1 MPEWRLV
8 YDGFDPNQQGLRE
21 ALCALGNGY
30 FCTRGALPW
39 ANADDVH
46 YPGTYLAGG
55 YNRLTTAIAGRE
67 IENEDLVNLPNWL
80 GLSFRPDQE
89 DWFNLLAVD
98 LLSYRQELD
107 LKEGVM
113 TIVARFRDRRDRV
126 TSLVLRRIVSM
137 SAPHL
142 AAQSLT
148 LTPENWSDVIEI
160 GSRLD
165 GRVINA
171 GVKRYRS
178 LSGSHLMPIEAS
190 EFTGPQS
197 DARMLYLVA
206 ETTQSKLRIGLAT
219 RTTLF
224 EGDQPLSSV
233 PEIEVAPG
241 LVNQVNRIDAKEG
254 QPIRI
259 EKIVALYTSR
269 DAAISEPGL
278 ASREAV
284 DGAPAFDALRHD
296 HLRAWKR
303 LWSRCDIVLS
313 DGNTDVQRTLRLHI
327 FHLLQTLSP
336 NSIELDIGVPA
347 RGWHGEAYRGH
358 VFWDELFV
366 LPFVNLRLPALGRAM
381 LRYRFNRLPK
391 ARALARQAGFQ
402 GAMFPWQSGS
412 DGREE
417 TQVMHLNPRSG
428 RWLPDNSALQRHA
441 SLAIAFNAWGYFQ
454 ATGDKSFLEVYGAEM
469 IVEIARFFS
478 SLATHDARRDRYE
491 IRRVMGP
498 DEYHDA
504 YPDSDQPGID
514 NNAYTN
520 VMAAWLMATA
530 LAALNELDA
539 EHRRELMAKLD
550 LSERETER
558 WEDISRKMFVPFHG
572 DGIISQFEG
581 YDRLTEFR
589 WDDYRAKYG
598 DIQRLD
604 RILEAE
610 GDSPNRYKLSKQAD
624 VLMLFYLF
632 SPPELTALLGRLG
645 YEFTET
651 MWQANL
657 DYYLAR
663 SAHGSTLSYV
673 VHSWV
678 LARTRPTDGWNIF
691 CKALQSDV
699 ADVQGGTTPEGI
711 HLGAMAG
718 TVDLVQRC
726 LTGLNIRGGALHF
739 EPVLAPPL
747 RRVEFKVRY
756 LGHWLN
762 IAVTPEQ
769 LSITVHQGW
778 ADPVSI
784 FVEGTPHRL
793 APGKSYDF
801 ALTPVTPESAPGPMA
816 KD

>member
-1 MPEWRLV
+1 MADWTLA
-8 YDGFDPNQQGLRE
+8 YDGFDPEKQALRE

-30 FCTRGALPW
+30 VCTRGALPW

-55 YNRLTTAIAGRE
+55 YNRLTTTIAGRN
-67 IENEDLVNLPNWL
+67 IENEDLVNLPNWI
-80 GLSFRPDQE
+80 GLSFRPDNE
-89 DWFNLLAVD
+89 DWFNLLTVD
-98 LLSYRQELD
+98 LLSYRQD
-107 LKEGVM
+107 LNLKDGVM
-113 TIVARFRDRRDRV
+113 SISARFRDRHDRV
-126 TSLVLRRIVSM
+126 TSIVLRRIVSM
-137 SAPHL
+137 ADPHL

-148 LTPENWSDVIEI
+148 ITPENWTDTLEI

-178 LSGSHLMPIEAS
+178 LNGSHLVPIDAS
-190 EFTGPQS
+190 EFTGAQS
-197 DARMLYLVA
+197 GHRMLQLIA
-206 ETTQSKLRIGLAT
+206 ETSQSGLRIGLAA

-224 EGDQPLSSV
+224 EGEVPLASN
-233 PEIEVAPG
+233 PEIEAVPG
-241 LVNQVNRIDAKEG
+241 LINGIDRVDAKEG
-254 QPIRI
+254 QPITI
-259 EKIVALYTSR
+259 EKVAALYTSR
-269 DAAISEPGL
+269 DAAISEPAL
-278 ASREAV
+278 AAREIV
-284 DGAPAFDALRHD
+284 DAAPAFGAIRHD
-296 HLRAWKR
+296 HARAWKR
-303 LWSRCDIVLS
+303 LWSRCDILLS
-313 DGNTDVQRTLRLHI
+313 NANADVQRTLRLHI

-336 NSIELDIGVPA
+336 NSIELDVGVPA

-366 LPFVNLRLPALGRAM
+366 LPFVNLRLPALGRAL

-391 ARALARQAGFQ
+391 ARSLARQASFE

-417 TQVMHLNPRSG
+417 TQIVHLNPRSG
-428 RWLPDNSALQRHA
+428 RWLPDNSALQRHV
-441 SLAIAFNAWGYFQ
+441 SLAIAFNAWSYFKV
-454 ATGDKSFLEVYGAEM
+454 TGDKSFLEVYGAEM

-478 SLATHDARRDRYE
+478 SLTVHDTRRDRYE

-504 YPDSDQPGID
+504 YPDAEQPGID

-520 VMAAWLMATA
+520 VMVAWLMTTA
-530 LAALNELDA
+530 LAALDELDA

-550 LSERETER
+550 LAERETER
-558 WEDISRKMFVPFHG
+558 WEDISRKMHVPFHDG
-572 DGIISQFEG
+572 DIISQFEG
-581 YDRLTEFR
+581 YERLIEFR

-610 GDSPNRYKLSKQAD
+610 GDSTNRYKLSKQPD

-632 SPPELTALLGRLG
+632 SLPELSVILNRLG
-645 YEFTET
+645 YEFTEA

-657 DYYLAR
+657 DYYRAR

-678 LARTRPTDGWNIF
+678 LARTAPAEVWDIF
-691 CKALQSDV
+691 CKALNSDV

-726 LTGLNIRGGALHF
+726 VTGLSIRDGGLHF
-739 EPVLAPPL
+739 DPVVPSPL
-747 RRVEFKVRY
+747 RRIELKIRY

-762 IAVTPEQ
+762 IAVTPTQ
-769 LSITVHQGW
+769 LSITVHAGW
-778 ADPVSI
+778 ADPAPVY
-784 FVEGTPHRL
+784 VEETMHRL
-793 APGKSYDF
+793 APGKTYDF
-801 ALTPVTPESAPGPMA
+801 ALRPRPATETA

>member
-1 MPEWRLV
+1 MPEWSLA
-8 YDGFDPNQQGLRE
+8 YDGFDPQQQGLRE
-21 ALCALGNGY
+21 ALTALGNGY

-55 YNRLTTAIAGRE
+55 YNRLDTAIAGRT

-98 LLSYRQELD
+98 LLSYRHELN
-107 LKEGVM
+107 LKEGILTVS
-113 TIVARFRDRRDRV
+113 ARFRDRRDRV
-126 TSLVLRRIVSM
+126 TALVLRRIVSM
-137 SAPHL
+137 ADPHL
-142 AAQSLT
+142 AAETLT
-148 LTPENWSDVIEI
+148 LTPENWTDTMEI
-160 GSRLD
+160 GARLD

-171 GVKRYRS
+171 GVKRYHS
-178 LSGSHLMPIEAS
+178 LNSSHLVPIEAS
-190 EFTGPQS
+190 AFSGRHSKVPMLQLISETVQS
-197 DARMLYLVA
+197 R
-206 ETTQSKLRIGLAT
+206 LRTGLAA
-219 RTTLF
+219 RTTVF
-224 EGDQPLSSV
+224 DDGAPVAVQ
-233 PEIEVAPG
+233 PEIEEAPG
-241 LVNQVNRIDAKEG
+241 LVNQIHRVEAREG
-254 QPIRI
+254 RPITI
-259 EKIVALYTSR
+259 EKVVALHTSR

-278 ASREAV
+278 AAREAV
-284 DGAPAFDALRHD
+284 DAAPGFDAIRHD
-296 HLRAWKR
+296 HVRAWKR
-303 LWSRCDIVLS
+303 LWSRCDIELS
-313 DGNTDVQRTLRLHI
+313 NGDGAIQRTLRLHI

-336 NSIELDIGVPA
+336 NTIELDVGVPA

-381 LRYRFNRLPK
+381 LRYRYNRLPK
-391 ARALARQAGFQ
+391 ARSLAQEAGFA

-428 RWLPDNSALQRHA
+428 RWLPDNSALQRHVN
-441 SLAIAFNAWGYFQ
+441 LAIAFNAWGYFQ
-454 ATGDKSFLEVYGAEM
+454 VTGDKSFLEVYGAEM

-478 SLATHDARRDRYE
+478 AVIAHDAQRDRYE

-498 DEYHDA
+498 DEYHDG
-504 YPDSDQPGID
+504 YPDAEHPGID

-520 VMAAWLMATA
+520 VMVAWLMATA
-530 LAALNELDA
+530 LAALDELDA
-539 EHRRELMAKLD
+539 EHQRELMAKLD

-558 WEDISRKMFVPFHG
+558 WEDISRKMFVPFHD

-581 YDRLTEFR
+581 YERLAEFR

-610 GDSPNRYKLSKQAD
+610 GDTPNRYRLSKQAD
-624 VLMLFYLF
+624 ALMLFYLF
-632 SPPELTALLGRLG
+632 SPPELTAILDRLG
-645 YEFTET
+645 YAFNDE
-651 MWQANL
+651 MWRANL
-657 DYYLAR
+657 DYYIAR
-663 SAHGSTLSYV
+663 TSHGSTLSYV

-678 LARTRPTDGWNIF
+678 LARTRPEEAWDIF
-691 CKALQSDV
+691 CKALMSDV

-726 LTGLNIRGGALHF
+726 LTGLSIRGGVLHF
-739 EPVLAPPL
+739 DPVVPAPL
-747 RRVEFKVRY
+747 RRIALKIRY

-762 IAVTPEQ
+762 VAVTAAE
-769 LSITVHQGW
+769 LSITVHAGW
-778 ADPVSI
+778 ADPVPVY
-784 FVEGTPHRL
+784 VEGTVHRL

-801 ALTPVTPESAPGPMA
+801 PLKPRQAPEPA
-816 KD
+816 KE

>member
-1 MPEWRLV
+1 MPDWTLA
-8 YDGFDPNQQGLRE
+8 YDGFDPDQQALRE

-30 FCTRGALPW
+30 FCTRGTLPW

-46 YPGTYLAGG
+46 YPATYLAGG
-55 YNRLTTAIAGRE
+55 YNRLDTTVAGRV
-67 IENEDLVNLPNWL
+67 IENEDLVNLPNWI

-89 DWFNLLAVD
+89 DWFNLLAID
-98 LLSYRQELD
+98 PLSYRQELN
-107 LKEGVM
+107 LKEGIM
-113 TIVARFRDRRDRV
+113 TISARSRDRHDRV

-137 SAPHL
+137 ADPHL

-148 LTPENWSDVIEI
+148 ITPENWSGPLEI

-178 LSGSHLMPIEAS
+178 LNSSHLVTIDAG
-190 EFTGPQS
+190 EFTGSQS
-197 DARMLYLVA
+197 GVQMQRLVT
-206 ETTQSKLRIGLAT
+206 ETVQSHLRIGIAA
-219 RTTLF
+219 RTTPGEVGAAL
-224 EGDQPLSSV
+224 PSN
-233 PEIEVAPG
+233 PEFEVASG
-241 LVNQVNRIDAKEG
+241 QVSQIDRVDAKEG
-254 QPIRI
+254 RPITI
-259 EKIVALYTSR
+259 EKVVALYTSR
-269 DAAISEPGL
+269 DAAISEPSL
-278 ASREAV
+278 AAQEAV
-284 DGAPAFDALRHD
+284 DAAPGFEAIRHD
-296 HLRAWKR
+296 HVRAWKR
-303 LWSRCDIVLS
+303 LWSRCDIRLR
-313 DGNTDVQRTLRLHI
+313 DGDSDVQRTLRLHI

-336 NSIELDIGVPA
+336 NTIELDVGVPA

-366 LPFVNLRLPALGRAM
+366 LPLINLRLPALGRAM

-391 ARALARQAGFQ
+391 ARALARAAGFE
-402 GAMFPWQSGS
+402 GAMFPWQSAS

-417 TQVMHLNPRSG
+417 TQIVHLNPRSG
-428 RWLPDNSALQRHA
+428 RWLPDNSALQRHV
-441 SLAIAFNAWGYFQ
+441 SLAIAFNTWGYFQ
-454 ATGDKSFLEVYGAEM
+454 VTGDKSFLEVYGAEM
-469 IVEIARFFS
+469 IIEIARFFS
-478 SLATHDARRDRYE
+478 SLATHDAHSDRYE

-504 YPDSDQPGID
+504 YPDAEQPGID

-520 VMAAWLMATA
+520 VMAAWLMTTA
-530 LAALNELDA
+530 LAALNALDA

-558 WEDISRKMFVPFHG
+558 WEDIGHKMYVPFHDG
-572 DGIISQFEG
+572 GIISQFEG
-581 YDRLTEFR
+581 YDRLMEFR
-589 WDDYRAKYG
+589 WDEYREKYG

-610 GDSPNRYKLSKQAD
+610 GDTPNRYKLSKQAD

-632 SPPELTALLGRLG
+632 SAPELSSILGRLG
-645 YEFTET
+645 YEFTDAN
-651 MWQANL
+651 WQATL

-663 SAHGSTLSYV
+663 SANGSTLSYV

-678 LARTRPTDGWNIF
+678 LARTRPAEAWEVF
-691 CKALQSDV
+691 CKALHSDV

-718 TVDLVQRC
+718 TVDIVQRC
-726 LTGLNIRGGALHF
+726 LTGLSIRDGGLHF
-739 EPVLAPPL
+739 DPLLPAPL
-747 RRVEFKVRY
+747 RRIELKIRY

-762 IAVTPEQ
+762 VAVTATQ
-769 LSITVHQGW
+769 LSITVHEGW
-778 ADPVSI
+778 ADPVPI
-784 FVEGTPHRL
+784 HVDGAVHRL

-801 ALTPVTPESAPGPMA
+801 ALKPRSATETA

>member
-1 MPEWRLV
+1 MSDWTLA
-8 YDGFDPNQQGLRE
+8 YDGFESEQQALRE

-55 YNRLTTAIAGRE
+55 YNRLTTTIAGRG

-80 GLSFRPDQE
+80 GLSFRPDRE
-89 DWFNLLAVD
+89 DWFNLRAAE
-98 LLSYRQELD
+98 LLDYRQELD
-107 LKEGVM
+107 LREGVL
-113 TIVARFRDRRDRV
+113 TIAMKVRDRKDR
-126 TSLVLRRIVSM
+126 TTGLRLRRIVSM
-137 SAPHL
+137 ASPHL
-142 AAQSLT
+142 AAQELI
-148 LTPENWSDVIEI
+148 LTPENWSGPLEI

-171 GVKRYRS
+171 GVKRYRELNS
-178 LSGSHLMPIEAS
+178 SHLSPLEATD
-190 EFTGPQS
+190 FAGPDGRRLLALVVETVQS
-197 DARMLYLVA
+197 R
-206 ETTQSKLRIGLAT
+206 LRIGLAA
-219 RTTLF
+219 RTT
-224 EGDQPLSSV
+224 
-233 PEIEVAPG
+233 VADGGPADAADTETEAADG
-241 LVNQVNRIDAKEG
+241 LINQIIRVDAREG
-254 QPIRI
+254 QPVAV
-259 EKIVALYTSR
+259 EKTVALYTSR
-269 DAAISEPGL
+269 DTAISEPGL
-278 ASREAV
+278 AAREAV
-284 DGAPAFDALRHD
+284 AAAAGFATLARD
-296 HLRAWKR
+296 HQRAWRR
-303 LWSRCDIVLS
+303 LWARCDIQLT
-313 DGNTDVQRTLRLHI
+313 DGDSHVQRILRLHI

-336 NSIELDIGVPA
+336 NSIDLDIGVPA

-391 ARALARQAGFQ
+391 ARELARAAGFA

-417 TQVMHLNPRSG
+417 AQIVHLNPRSG
-428 RWLPDNSALQRHA
+428 RWLPDNSSLQRHA
-441 SLAIAFNAWGYFQ
+441 NLAIAFNTWNYFQ
-454 ATGDKSFLEVYGAEM
+454 ATGDTGFLEVYGAEM
-469 IVEIARFFS
+469 IVEIARLFAALS
-478 SLATHDARRDRYE
+478 DHDARRDRYL

-504 YPDSDQPGID
+504 YPDSEEAGID

-530 LAALNELDA
+530 LGALDA
-539 EHRRELMAKLD
+539 LDDQHRRELMAKLD
-550 LSERETER
+550 ISERETEQ
-558 WEDISRKMFVPFHG
+558 WEEMSRKMFVPFHD

-581 YDRLTEFR
+581 YERLEEFR
-589 WDDYRAKYG
+589 WDAYREKYG

-610 GDSPNRYKLSKQAD
+610 GDTTNRYKLSKQAD

-632 SPPELTALLGRLG
+632 SLPELAGILDRLG
-645 YEFTET
+645 YEFSEAR
-651 MWQANL
+651 WQANL

-663 SAHGSTLSYV
+663 TCHGSTLSYI

-678 LARTRPTDGWNIF
+678 LARTRPIDSWEVF
-691 CKALQSDV
+691 RKALDSDV

-726 LTGLNIRGGALHF
+726 LTGLTIHGGALHF
-739 EPVLAPPL
+739 NPVLPEAL
-747 RRVEFKVRY
+747 RQVALKIRY
-756 LGHWLN
+756 HRNWMN
-762 IAVTPEQ
+762 ITVTQDQ
-769 LSITVHQGW
+769 LSIAVDAGW
-778 ADPVSI
+778 AEPAPVRVRGKAHLLS
-784 FVEGTPHRL
+784 
-793 APGKSYDF
+793 PGKSYDF
-801 ALTPVTPESAPGPMA
+801 PLNPQ
-816 KD
+816 

>member
-1 MPEWRLV
+1 MADWTLA
-8 YDGFDPNQQGLRE
+8 YDGFDPDQQPLRE

-30 FCTRGALPW
+30 LCTRGALPW

-55 YNRLTTAIAGRE
+55 YNRLETTIAGRV
-67 IENEDLVNLPNWL
+67 IENEDLVNLPNWT

-98 LLSYRQELD
+98 LLCYRQELN
-107 LKEGVM
+107 LKEGIM
-113 TIVARFRDRRDRV
+113 TISARIRDRHDRV
-126 TSLVLRRIVSM
+126 TALALRRIVSM
-137 SAPHL
+137 ANPHL

-148 LTPENWSDVIEI
+148 ITPENWTDTLEF

-178 LSGSHLMPIEAS
+178 LNGSHLVPFDAG
-190 EFTGPQS
+190 EFTGPVSGARVQQLIVETSQS
-197 DARMLYLVA
+197 G
-206 ETTQSKLRIGLAT
+206 LRIGLAA
-219 RTTLF
+219 RTTLSEGGTPLASEPEF
-224 EGDQPLSSV
+224 EA
-233 PEIEVAPG
+233 APG
-241 LVNQVNRIDAKEG
+241 LVNQVDRVDAREG
-254 QPIRI
+254 NPITV
-259 EKIVALYTSR
+259 EKVVALHTSR
-269 DAAISEPGL
+269 DAAISEPAL
-278 ASREAV
+278 AAREAV
-284 DGAPAFDALRHD
+284 DAAPGFDAIRHD
-296 HLRAWKR
+296 HARAWKR
-303 LWSRCDIVLS
+303 LWSRCDIRLT
-313 DGNTDVQRTLRLHI
+313 DGDTDVQRTLRLHI

-381 LRYRFNRLPK
+381 LRYRLNRLPK
-391 ARALARQAGFQ
+391 ARALARQAGFE

-417 TQVMHLNPRSG
+417 TQIMHLNPRSG

-441 SLAIAFNAWGYFQ
+441 SLAIAFNTWGYFQ
-454 ATGDKSFLEVYGAEM
+454 VTGDKSFLEVYGAEM

-478 SLATHDARRDRYE
+478 SLAAHDAHRDRYE
-491 IRRVMGP
+491 VRRVMGP

-504 YPDSDQPGID
+504 YPDAEQPGID

-520 VMAAWLMATA
+520 VMVAWLMTTA
-530 LAALNELDA
+530 QAALDELDA

-550 LSERETER
+550 LSARETER
-558 WEDISRKMFVPFHG
+558 WEEIGRKIFVPFHD

-581 YDRLTEFR
+581 YDSLLEFR

-610 GDSPNRYKLSKQAD
+610 GDSTNRYKLSKQAD

-632 SPPELTALLGRLG
+632 SLPELSAILDRLG
-645 YEFTET
+645 YAFSEND
-651 MWQANL
+651 WQTNL

-663 SAHGSTLSYV
+663 SANGSTLSYV

-678 LARTRPTDGWNIF
+678 LARTRPQDAWEVF
-691 CKALQSDV
+691 CKALNSDV

-726 LTGLNIRGGALHF
+726 LTGLNIRNGSLHF
-739 EPVLAPPL
+739 DPVLPSRL
-747 RRVEFKVRY
+747 RQIELKIRY

-762 IAVTPEQ
+762 IAVTAAQ
-769 LSITVHQGW
+769 LSITVHAGW
-778 ADPVSI
+778 ADPVPVV
-784 FVEGTPHRL
+784 VEGTAHRL

-801 ALTPVTPESAPGPMA
+801 ALKPRMAAEPA